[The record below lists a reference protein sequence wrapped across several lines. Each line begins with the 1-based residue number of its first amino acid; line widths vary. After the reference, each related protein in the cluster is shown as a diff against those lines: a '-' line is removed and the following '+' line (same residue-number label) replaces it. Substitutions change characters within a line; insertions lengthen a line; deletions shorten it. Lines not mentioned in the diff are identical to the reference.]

1 MLEVLLITLSREE
14 FLELLER
21 DKEFRY
27 AVVGYLRLDRIEKT
41 QTLLSLIYMIYIYLF
56 IIVVREA

>member
-1 MLEVLLITLSREE
+1 MLEVLIITLSREE